1 MLPPEPF
8 PRGKVE
14 PHFIDT
20 LVVLDDS
27 MIKHHGRLLMPYTLT
42 LMNTVSFI
50 GDFCLPDTHEC
61 SCISLLAHPHTIS
74 DVINMLV
81 DLFWCISDVH
91 KILYGRYHIEPSPLI
106 CGANQLTVFY
116 MITASVMKG
125 FKHVKVLNSLLI
137 LHPDTVMIQLNFC
150 KEWDKHYSI
159 FNQYSISMSP

>member
-50 GDFCLPDTHEC
+50 GDLSTRHSRMQLYLF
-61 SCISLLAHPHTIS
+61 IS
-74 DVINMLV
+74 
-81 DLFWCISDVH
+81 
-91 KILYGRYHIEPSPLI
+91 PSSHNLR
-106 CGANQLTVFY
+106 CD
-116 MITASVMKG
+116 
-125 FKHVKVLNSLLI
+125 KHAGGLI
-137 LHPDTVMIQLNFC
+137 LVYIRR
-150 KEWDKHYSI
+150 S
-159 FNQYSISMSP
+159 

>member
-1 MLPPEPF
+1 MKVGTEACSISPKVFKKEINQACWIYCFLHESINIIILAMLPPEPF

-91 KILYGRYHIEPSPLI
+91 KIL
-106 CGANQLTVFY
+106 
-116 MITASVMKG
+116 
-125 FKHVKVLNSLLI
+125 
-137 LHPDTVMIQLNFC
+137 
-150 KEWDKHYSI
+150 
-159 FNQYSISMSP
+159 